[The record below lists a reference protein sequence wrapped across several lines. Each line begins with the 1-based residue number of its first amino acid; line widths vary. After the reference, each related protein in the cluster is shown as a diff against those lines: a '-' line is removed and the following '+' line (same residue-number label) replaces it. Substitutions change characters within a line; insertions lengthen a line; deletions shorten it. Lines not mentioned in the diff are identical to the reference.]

1 MTTLLL
7 VEDNELNRD
16 MQVRR
21 LERKGFE
28 VLIAM
33 DGQEGVEVATA
44 KLPDLILMDLNLP
57 VMDGWEAT
65 RQLKGAPETR
75 GIPIIALTAHAT
87 SGDREKAMEA
97 GCDEYVS
104 KPIDMAQLLAM
115 IEKTLS
121 GENPS

>member
-1 MTTLLL
+1 MTTLLV

-33 DGQEGVEVATA
+33 DGRQGVEVATE

-65 RQLKGAPETR
+65 RRLKSAPETR

>member
-33 DGQEGVEVATA
+33 DGQQGVEVATA
-44 KLPDLILMDLNLP
+44 KLTDLILMDLNLP

-65 RQLKGAPETR
+65 RRLKSAPETR
-75 GIPIIALTAHAT
+75 GIPIIALTAHAA

-104 KPIDMAQLLAM
+104 KPVDMAQLVAM

-121 GENPS
+121 GDHPS